1 MKNIKFMAT
10 CLILLVAATIS
21 ANAQTSNDASSYND
35 DQRWKML
42 YGDRCFLG
50 EAFAVYDIMDGK
62 IGGGI
67 SFTFFRKGNH
77 YGLEGYYMENR
88 SSLHAFYKRDLVRN
102 PRSWFVPQIGAFA
115 GLGEQLMGSATR
127 VDIKGDNITGDINSY
142 LATYKMR
149 PQVGAKLNFEFR
161 IGKKFSLN
169 AGVQCLYRFFEGKI
183 VDAAGQVDIDG
194 AEAVISN
201 GNGNGTVPLKKTPI
215 AVLATA
221 GIVIRL

>member
-1 MKNIKFMAT
+1 MKSMKYFAT
-10 CLILLVAATIS
+10 MIILLVAATIN
-21 ANAQTSNDASSYND
+21 ATAQTSNNDASSYND
-35 DQRWKML
+35 DQNWKML

-62 IGGGI
+62 AGGGL

-77 YGLEGYYMENR
+77 YGIEGYYMENR
-88 SSLHAFYKRDLVRN
+88 SSLHVFYKRDLVRN

-115 GLGEQLMGSATR
+115 GLGEQLMGSATQ

-149 PQVGAKLNFEFR
+149 PQIGAKLNFEFR
-161 IGKKFSLN
+161 LDKKLSLN
-169 AGVQCLYRFFEGKI
+169 AGVQCMYRFFEGKI
-183 VDAAGQVDIDG
+183 IDAAGQVDVDG

-201 GNGNGTVPLKKTPI
+201 GTIPLEKNKFALQAKI
-215 AVLATA
+215 
-221 GIVIRL
+221 GFQWRF